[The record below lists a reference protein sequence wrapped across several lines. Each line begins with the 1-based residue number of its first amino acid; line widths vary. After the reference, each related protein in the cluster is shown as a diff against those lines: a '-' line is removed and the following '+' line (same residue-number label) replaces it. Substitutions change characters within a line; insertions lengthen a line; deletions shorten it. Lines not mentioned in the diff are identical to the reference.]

1 MKKLLSI
8 IMLLAVIFSF
18 SSCKYTS
25 SYRAVGLVRSNSSH
39 SCDVSFLSLEGQL
52 VFKLKKS
59 DSGSEGTISYTAS
72 VEEGEV
78 YIYYDIYGTKEALAA
93 IKAGET
99 VSESGGYIEKGH
111 TVYIIIEGKDNAH
124 GKVSVELNG

>member
-8 IMLLAVIFSF
+8 ITLLAVIFSF

-25 SYRAVGLVRSNSSH
+25 SYRAVGLVRSSSSH
-39 SCDVSFLSLEGQL
+39 SCDMSFLSLDGQL

-59 DSGSEGTISYTAS
+59 DSGSEGAISYSAS

-78 YIYYDIYGTKEALAA
+78 YIYYDIYGTKENLAS

-99 VSESGGYIEKGH
+99 VTESGGYIEKGH

>member
-8 IMLLAVIFSF
+8 ITLLAVIFSF